1 MAEARSLAPPSRWLF
16 LAEARA
22 VGELFTSSVIMPLLR
37 RGPRGDGHPVM
48 VLPGFLASGLSTRF
62 MRRFLKRTGYNP
74 HCWRLG
80 RNLGPA
86 PGLENRLL
94 DRLRGLRRRYL
105 RKVSL
110 VGWSL
115 GGVYSRLLA
124 NLDPESVRTVI
135 TLGSPFAEDPR
146 ANQAWR
152 LFERLSRTEID
163 GLDPEMME
171 RVRRTPPVPTTAIYT
186 EGDGVTAWQCCV
198 HPEEPQ
204 AENIRVPGS
213 HCGLGFNPLVLHAI
227 ADRLAQV
234 EGEWRPFERSGLKGV
249 LYPSNRGPAAEVM
262 AAEPAALTEG
272 SPELDGESVAGDER

>member
-1 MAEARSLAPPSRWLF
+1 VAEAGRNLAPPSRWLL
-16 LAEARA
+16 LAEGRA
-22 VGELFTSSVIMPLLR
+22 LGELLTSSLAMPLLR

-62 MRRFLKRTGYNP
+62 MRSFLKQVGYNP
-74 HCWRLG
+74 HCWRMG

-94 DRLRGLRRRYL
+94 DRLRGLRRRYQ

-124 NLDPESVRTVI
+124 NLDPEPVRSVI
-135 TLGSPFAEDPR
+135 TLGSPFNDNPK

-152 LFERLSRTEID
+152 LFEWVSSTEIE
-163 GLDPEMME
+163 GLDPAMMDN
-171 RVRRTPPVPTTAIYT
+171 VRRTPPVPTTAIYT

-198 HPEEPQ
+198 DSGGPLS
-204 AENIRVPGS
+204 ENIRVPGS

-227 ADRLAQV
+227 ADRLAQG
-234 EGEWRPFERSGLKGV
+234 EGEWRPFERSGVKSV
-249 LYPSNRGPAAEVM
+249 LYPGVRKAE
-262 AAEPAALTEG
+262 AALAEG
-272 SPELDGESVAGDER
+272 EGEEQT